1 MEVLALTIE
10 EAVKAGGPRRA
21 KLYQEIRSG
30 RLRAVKVGRSTRILV
45 TDLKQYLATLP
56 AIQPATVPDND
67 AQPRQ
72 RHGKRRQSRL
82 IHHSAGLSVDQ
93 AAIIEREGD

>member
-1 MEVLALTIE
+1 MEVLALTID

-56 AIQPATVPDND
+56 AIRPAATVSDND
-67 AQPRQ
+67 AQSR
-72 RHGKRRQSRL
+72 RRRGKRPP
-82 IHHSAGLSVDQ
+82 D
-93 AAIIEREGD
+93 

>member
-1 MEVLALTIE
+1 MEQIALTID

-30 RLRAVKVGRSTRILV
+30 RLRAVKMGRSTRILV
-45 TDLKQYLATLP
+45 TDFKQYLASLP
-56 AIQPATVPDND
+56 AIQPATIPDHD

-72 RHGKRRQSRL
+72 RHGKRRRP
-82 IHHSAGLSVDQ
+82 
-93 AAIIEREGD
+93 E